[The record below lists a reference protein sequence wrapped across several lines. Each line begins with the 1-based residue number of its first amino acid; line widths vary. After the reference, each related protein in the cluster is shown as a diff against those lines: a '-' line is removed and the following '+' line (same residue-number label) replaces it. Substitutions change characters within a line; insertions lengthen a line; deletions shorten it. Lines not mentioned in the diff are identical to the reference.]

1 MTLPGRLRGA
11 PGRTAER
18 ARTGARGLARRPELL
33 GLLLLAGVLNL
44 WALDQNG
51 MANEYYSA
59 AVRSMTES
67 WHAFLYGSFDSAGVM
82 TVDKPPLALWI
93 QALSARAFG
102 LSAWSILV
110 PQALMGVA
118 TVGLAYDL
126 VARRFGR
133 PAGTAAGL
141 ALALT
146 PIAVA
151 VSRHNNPDALLVL
164 CATLAL
170 WATLRGLEQGRTRWL
185 VLAGVAVGLGFEA
198 KMAAALMV
206 VPGIVA
212 AWLWIAPTGRLR
224 AVRQVGAFGLSA
236 AVVGLAWPI
245 LVWLTPAT
253 DRPWVSGT
261 SDNSIWS
268 LIFGYNG
275 LGRLFGQSGGPG
287 GMAGGGMGGGP
298 MGGGG
303 GGGLS
308 SGGTF
313 GGDPGV
319 LRLLNQALG
328 GQAGWLLGAAIVAG
342 LGLLVATRLRRDDA
356 RTGFLLVVGGA
367 GLVTA
372 VAFSRAEGIFHPYY
386 VSLIAPFVAALVGA
400 GVGTAWPGRAT
411 VALAPSA
418 ATSAASAG
426 TAAVAGRPSSA
437 PAEAEASPGHRGG
450 RAATAIHEALLGP
463 RLRAERAAATAGA
476 SAPAAGRPTPGAS
489 PASRGE
495 LPARVLGPALLLGG
509 LVTELVVL
517 RHSATDLGWWEV
529 PLIVGTLAVAG
540 VLASGLAPR
549 IRRWALAV
557 GVALLLVA
565 PGSWSFA
572 TLGHATSGTFPAGG
586 PASSGMD
593 RFRGGPG
600 GRMGG
605 PGGAMGGGPGGM
617 PGAGPASGQ
626 AGGPPAMPG
635 ASSSASG
642 RSGGPPAMPGASG
655 SSATGRSGGA
665 SAVPGRGTSGS
676 GGSSASRGGGMGGP
690 GGGGMFGGNTRS
702 LSAAVTYAAA
712 HGGGTV
718 AVSSQSGAASSILA
732 ADGNSPVVAIGGFSG
747 RESQV
752 SVAWLADMVEAGK
765 IRWVV
770 ADSDGLGGMR
780 DGRVGA
786 SDVLAVVQQV
796 GKEVSSVDGLYDL
809 QGLASALRAAG

>member
-11 PGRTAER
+11 PGRTAAR

-33 GLLLLAGVLNL
+33 GLLVLAGVLNL

-59 AVRSMTES
+59 AVRSMSES
-67 WHAFLYGSFDSAGVM
+67 WHAFLYGSFDNAGVM

-93 QALSARAFG
+93 QALSVRAFG

-118 TVGLAYDL
+118 TVALAYDL

-133 PAGTAAGL
+133 PAAAVAGL

-236 AVVGLAWPI
+236 AVVGLAWPV

-287 GMAGGGMGGGP
+287 GMAGGPGGMGGGGP

-303 GGGLS
+303 GLS
-308 SGGTF
+308 SGGNF

-328 GQAGWLLGAAIVAG
+328 GQAGWLLGAALVAG
-342 LGLLVATRLRRDDA
+342 VGLLVATRLRRADP

-386 VSLIAPFVAALVGA
+386 VSLLAPFVAALVGA
-400 GVGTAWPGRAT
+400 GVGTAWPGGTAT
-411 VALAPSA
+411 
-418 ATSAASAG
+418 ATGTFDAAAS
-426 TAAVAGRPSSA
+426 
-437 PAEAEASPGHRGG
+437 PAETAGARTARHPWAAAGGATAPGRRGG

-463 RLRAERAAATAGA
+463 RLRAGRAAAADPGN
-476 SAPAAGRPTPGAS
+476 GRPTPGTS
-489 PASRGE
+489 PATRAD
-495 LPARVLGPALLLGG
+495 LTARVLGPALVLGG

-517 RHSATDLGWWEV
+517 QHSATDLGWWTA
-529 PLIVGTLAVAG
+529 PLIVATLAVAG

-565 PGSWSFA
+565 PGAWSVA

-586 PASSGMD
+586 PASAGMD
-593 RFRGGPG
+593 GFGGGRGG
-600 GRMGG
+600 RAMGG
-605 PGGAMGGGPGGM
+605 PGGAGRTGGPPGM
-617 PGAGPASGQ
+617 PGASGMGATGR

-635 ASSSASG
+635 
-642 RSGGPPAMPGASG
+642 GGAG
-655 SSATGRSGGA
+655 SSATGRDGGLPA
-665 SAVPGRGTSGS
+665 MPGPGAAAGR
-676 GGSSASRGGGMGGP
+676 GGMGGP
-690 GGGGMFGGNTRS
+690 GGGMFGGNTQS

-752 SVAWLADMVEAGK
+752 SVDWLADMVEAGR

-770 ADSDGLGGMR
+770 ADSDGGGGMR

-786 SDVLAVVQQV
+786 SDVLATVQQV